1 MINRNM
7 LMISKVNLSKATSI
21 LIIALV
27 FYSCSS
33 ISVFSPEAYKQA
45 VDLKVES
52 LNLMSF
58 ASHMPTMKKKWFTT
72 ELDKM
77 SFPGQT

>member
-1 MINRNM
+1 
-7 LMISKVNLSKATSI
+7 MISKVNLSKATSI

-52 LNLMSF
+52 LESYVLRNNALCR
-58 ASHMPTMKKKWFTT
+58 
-72 ELDKM
+72 L
-77 SFPGQT
+77 